1 MGVRVVEWAA
11 VFSGDGVVAV
21 PALGADSIGG
31 EGVRMMVLWCLS
43 DSVLIM
49 EDVVGVESAA
59 VVTPAWLPGMFV
71 PGTIVSKVVTG
82 KDSISSVVFSNVTR
96 DLVADISETVVVM
109 DPNDVTSM
117 PDVFKAIG
125 VVIMAN
131 FEESVATD
139 DSSPLAAE
147 LDVNEP
153 AAGALWFCF
162 EGFAVVALLDEAVLL
177 DVPPR
182 AFSVKVIME
191 FGSVVP

>member
-1 MGVRVVEWAA
+1 
-11 VFSGDGVVAV
+11 
-21 PALGADSIGG
+21 
-31 EGVRMMVLWCLS
+31 
-43 DSVLIM
+43 
-49 EDVVGVESAA
+49 
-59 VVTPAWLPGMFV
+59 MFV

-177 DVPPR
+177 DVPPGP
-182 AFSVKVIME
+182 SV
-191 FGSVVP
+191 